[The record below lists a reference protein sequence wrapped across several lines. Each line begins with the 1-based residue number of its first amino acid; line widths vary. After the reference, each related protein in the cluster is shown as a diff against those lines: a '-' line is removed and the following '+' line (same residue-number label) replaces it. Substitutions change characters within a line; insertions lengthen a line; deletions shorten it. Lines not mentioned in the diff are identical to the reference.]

1 MNQITQAEQEVFAR
15 DGHSIS
21 ATQDI
26 FHKEE
31 CTIKNQKKGS

>member
-1 MNQITQAEQEVFAR
+1 MNQITQAEQEIFVL

-26 FHKEE
+26 FHKEA
-31 CTIKNQKKGS
+31 CTIKNQKEVS

>member
-1 MNQITQAEQEVFAR
+1 MNQITQVEQEVFAL

-31 CTIKNQKKGS
+31 YTIKNQKKGS